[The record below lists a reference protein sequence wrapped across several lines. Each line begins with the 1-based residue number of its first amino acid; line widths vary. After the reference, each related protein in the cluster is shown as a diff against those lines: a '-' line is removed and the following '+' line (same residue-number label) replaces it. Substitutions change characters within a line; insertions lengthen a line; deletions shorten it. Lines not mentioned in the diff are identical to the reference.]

1 MRDAMTQAN
10 TDLERGPNGRQQL
23 SRAVPGIPL
32 GLKGGSLVVKS
43 PRATQPHPS
52 MELRLIPAQRLVFS
66 QTHRNFCRLVTNASE
81 TAVRAVLTQEEEGA
95 ERPVAYTSR
104 KLLPAETRCTDE
116 ARTDDPKSQ
125 AEEITNLPGAR
136 GNEEACCKKL
146 PKRFISRA
154 HLQLGPGDA
163 MRRHL
168 LVKIKN
174 QPKNC
179 GSRPFANLEPDGV
192 VVATDSQYLLQQLQR
207 RNTCLR
213 YGSY

>member
-1 MRDAMTQAN
+1 MCRASRRLGVAVSPV
-10 TDLERGPNGRQQL
+10 LHCREEAAARSIGGILIWSRELGRGPNGRQQL

-125 AEEITNLPGAR
+125 AEEITNLPGMAHR
-136 GNEEACCKKL
+136 LDNEA
-146 PKRFISRA
+146 PQA
-154 HLQLGPGDA
+154 NMQLLFELIPI
-163 MRRHL
+163 L
-168 LVKIKN
+168 
-174 QPKNC
+174 
-179 GSRPFANLEPDGV
+179 
-192 VVATDSQYLLQQLQR
+192 
-207 RNTCLR
+207 
-213 YGSY
+213 